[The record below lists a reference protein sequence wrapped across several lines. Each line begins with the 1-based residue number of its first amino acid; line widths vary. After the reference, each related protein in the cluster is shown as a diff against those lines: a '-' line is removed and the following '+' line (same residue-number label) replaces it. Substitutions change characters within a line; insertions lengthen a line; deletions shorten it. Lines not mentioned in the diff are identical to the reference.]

1 MKNAFPGHFA
11 NDPADLQRLW
21 DDCLFVMDANVL
33 LNLYRYSDTT
43 RDEFF
48 SIFEQLK
55 DRLWISHQVG
65 KEYLK
70 NRLKVI
76 SDQAKLYDAAIE
88 GLRDLKASFE
98 NSNQHPFVSPAVLG
112 DCIRSFDHIVGELEA
127 NKARHGLKVNEDD
140 VKARVSQIFDGR
152 VGEPYSSDRL
162 EEIIKLGETRYEN
175 KVPPGFKDAGKGG
188 GKALEDRL
196 GPYGDYIG
204 WLQLLDKAKGSNKNV
219 IYVTGDH
226 KEDWWL
232 KLSGKTIGPLPE
244 LIDEFVS
251 VVSKQFYMYLPDRF
265 LERAGEFLDQKVS
278 PQAVDEV
285 REANKE
291 VSDSIDSGSIPPGP
305 LNRIINAHRPIGYWH
320 LSPETTD
327 FEKTAI
333 ESGRAHSPAA
343 LKSRLNSFRVSLKEC
358 DALLERI
365 NNERSC
371 RLVDEVSTD
380 FQGLDIEA
388 LKDLYDA
395 TKQDR
400 MIIQK
405 LIADHRFLL
414 SMTVEN

>member
-1 MKNAFPGHFA
+1 MKKAFPGHFA

-21 DDCLFVMDANVL
+21 NDSLFVMDANVL

-43 RDEFF
+43 RDEFLN
-48 SIFEQLK
+48 IFDRLK
-55 DRLWISHQVG
+55 DRLWISHQVA

-76 SDQAKLYDAAIE
+76 SDQAKLYDAAID
-88 GLRDLKASFE
+88 GLRELKASFE
-98 NSNQHPFVSPAVLG
+98 NSNQHPFVSSSVLG
-112 DCIRSFDHIVGELEA
+112 ECIRSFDQIVGELEA
-127 NKARHGLKVNEDD
+127 NKAQHGQKINEDD

-152 VGEPYSSDRL
+152 VGEPYSSKRL
-162 EEIIKLGETRYEN
+162 EEIIKLGEVRYEN

-204 WLQLLDKAKGSNKNV
+204 WLQLLDKAKASNQNV

-251 VVSKQFYMYLPDRF
+251 TVSKQFYMYLPDRF

-278 PQAVDEV
+278 TKAVDEV

-291 VSDSIDSGSIPPGP
+291 ASNLVDSVSAAEGPVSRILNAYKTIGS
-305 LNRIINAHRPIGYWH
+305 WH
-320 LSPETTD
+320 LSAATSDLDTRID
-327 FEKTAI
+327 
-333 ESGRAHSPAA
+333 ESDRSLSP
-343 LKSRLNSFRVSLKEC
+343 LKSRLKTFRIRLREC
-358 DALLERI
+358 DILLERI

-371 RLVDEVSTD
+371 RLVDGVSAD
-380 FQGLDIEA
+380 FQGIDDEA
-388 LKDLYDA
+388 LSELYDA
-395 TKQDR
+395 TKQDQA
-400 MIIQK
+400 IFKK
-405 LIADHRFLL
+405 LIAEHRYLL
-414 SMTVEN
+414 NRMPEE

>member
-1 MKNAFPGHFA
+1 MKKAFPGHFA

-48 SIFEQLK
+48 NIFEQLRG
-55 DRLWISHQVG
+55 RLWLSHQVA

-76 SDQAKLYDAAIE
+76 SDQAKLYDAAID
-88 GLRDLKASFE
+88 GLRTLKASFE

-112 DCIRSFDHIVGELEA
+112 DCIRSFDQIVGELEA
-127 NKARHGLKVNEDD
+127 NKARHGQKVNEDD
-140 VKARVSQIFDGR
+140 VKARVSQIFDGC
-152 VGEPYSSDRL
+152 VGEPYSLERL
-162 EEIIKLGETRYEN
+162 EEIIKLGEVRYEN

-204 WLQLLDKAKGSNKNV
+204 WLQLLEKAKSSNQNV
-219 IYVTGDH
+219 IYVTGDQ

-232 KLSGKTIGPLPE
+232 KVSNKTIGPLPE

-251 VVSKQFYMYLPDRF
+251 VVSKQFYMYSPDRF
-265 LERAGEFLDQKVS
+265 LERAGEFLHQKVS

-285 REANKE
+285 REASKE
-291 VSDSIDSGSIPPGP
+291 APSSIDSASVSDGPIKRILSAYKTIGSWQVTAATNDLEP
-305 LNRIINAHRPIGYWH
+305 L
-320 LSPETTD
+320 LS
-327 FEKTAI
+327 
-333 ESGRAHSPAA
+333 ESNSKISSIRH
-343 LKSRLNSFRVSLKEC
+343 RLNQFRLRLREC
-358 DALLERI
+358 DEILERI

-371 RLVDEVSTD
+371 RLVDGASAD
-380 FQGLDIEA
+380 FQELDDEA
-388 LKDLYDA
+388 LKELFES

-400 MIIQK
+400 AIYKKIFH
-405 LIADHRFLL
+405 DHRLL
-414 SMTVEN
+414 LAKLSEE